1 MCSSDLE
8 EGIGMGSCNSLY
20 LTLANKSSLS
30 PGMKIFAEFTMR
42 ILNLTNFDKS
52 LSAKRNCQLQLVCL
66 FVCLSVFFL

>member
-1 MCSSDLE
+1 
-8 EGIGMGSCNSLY
+8 MGSYNSLH
-20 LTLANKSSLS
+20 LALANKSSLS

-66 FVCLSVFFL
+66 FVCLCFFFEDVMP